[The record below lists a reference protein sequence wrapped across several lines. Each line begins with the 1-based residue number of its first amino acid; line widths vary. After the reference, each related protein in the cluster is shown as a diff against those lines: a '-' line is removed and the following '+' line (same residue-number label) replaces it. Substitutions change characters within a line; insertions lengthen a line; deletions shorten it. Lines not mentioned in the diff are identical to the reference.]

1 MKLLIVEDDDESR
14 DVLKALLELDGHDV
28 TAAWNGI
35 EGWQAFQS
43 GEFSVVLSDWLMPE
57 MDGLELCRRIR
68 ASDRPSYSYIILV
81 TALHGKSSYLQGMDA
96 GADDFV
102 SKPLDPDELK
112 ARLIVAERIIGV
124 QNRVKHL
131 EGILP
136 TCMYCKQIRD
146 EQNQWVGIESYIS
159 KRSRASFSHGVCPSC
174 YDKFVQPEL
183 DRIRPT

>member
-1 MKLLIVEDDDESR
+1 
-14 DVLKALLELDGHDV
+14 
-28 TAAWNGI
+28 
-35 EGWQAFQS
+35 
-43 GEFSVVLSDWLMPE
+43 
-57 MDGLELCRRIR
+57 
-68 ASDRPSYSYIILV
+68 
-81 TALHGKSSYLQGMDA
+81 MDA

-146 EQNQWVGIESYIS
+146 EQNQWIGIESYIS

-174 YDKFVQPEL
+174 YQKFVQPEL

>member
-1 MKLLIVEDDDESR
+1 MKVLIVEDDPDSR
-14 DVLKALLELDGHDV
+14 DLLKVLLELDGHDV
-28 TAAWNGI
+28 TAAWNGM

-43 GEFSVVLSDWLMPE
+43 GEFPVVLSDWLMPE

-68 ASDRPSYSYIILV
+68 ASDRPSYSYVILV
-81 TALHGKSSYLQGMDA
+81 TALHGKSSYLQGMNA

-102 SKPLDPDELK
+102 SKPF
-112 ARLIVAERIIGV
+112 
-124 QNRVKHL
+124 

-136 TCMYCKQIRD
+136 TCMYCKKIRD

-159 KRSRASFSHGVCPSC
+159 KRSRASFSHGVCPVC
-174 YDKFVQPEL
+174 YEKVVQPEL

>member
-35 EGWQAFQS
+35 KGWQAFQS

-81 TALHGKSSYLQGMDA
+81 TALHGKPSYLQGMAA

-146 EQNQWVGIESYIS
+146 EQNQWIGIESYIS
-159 KRSRASFSHGVCPSC
+159 KRSRASFSHGICPSC